1 MDFNRFNVNRRS
13 FKIMKNISS
22 KVKKMENS
30 NDDFF
35 KASVPVALPQNIPYK
50 ACQILHIPLNGLNIQ
65 QDLIQGSGKRIP
77 RVVMKNKVDK
87 DRLEFCTIR
96 KPRIGIVQ
104 RSSSVN
110 ARQSSEKMSSHS
122 DLIQKS
128 QNIPNVEPQSIQEK
142 IPLKARNK
150 VMSFNMDFFHT
161 SENLK
166 NKENRE
172 NIPIEKGK
180 RHSANDCNID
190 ISDLHHLHK
199 SKKVQIQEKN
209 TIHLHALF
217 TAVEQG
223 HLDKA
228 KTILESNV
236 DVNVNSLNSDGLTP
250 LDIAVLSNNR
260 LMTKML
266 LRHGAKENTERKYS
280 NHLGNHLKTLFQEA
294 ELKIYNLSSTEDL
307 MRQSENSRASISSII
322 IGNTSSSVSG
332 CTGSEADK
340 QIGLWERRLK
350 GIRRMIQ
357 GWEFTNVPNALRNFK
372 ICVTNVTSVSIALL
386 EPNDGPIV
394 TKFKVQWSAK
404 SDFTNLVGEKVI
416 TEWNSAYGTLFDL
429 HDLTQGRQYFFR
441 ACGGN
446 FKGWGPFLTSMPSCV
461 IPSSW
466 RDTNDNREHR
476 FLGRQRV
483 LDDLLTKIMLSR
495 ETFLPE
501 IVTEFKEYSQLR
513 NIKKKTIKQLFT
525 ATTKFQKTLRRGIYL
540 SCVIHYED
548 KVLVTNEEFVPVIE
562 IDDTYPNNLN
572 SEFQWL
578 IKVVQC
584 TCEDLK
590 SFRASLERN
599 SSSATQFRLKV
610 LNALLQMQSVLGL
623 ADLGQFYHKLLRDP
637 QGTIVISFSKGVNNT
652 KYISALNTKWI
663 PLNKIQKRINSLNG
677 IDSIS
682 DILLN
687 SIPEQ
692 IFFSKVS
699 SAKLSKGLYLGYLK
713 MVSSVD
719 KIEIIV
725 PVNSPNVLPHCKIRE
740 NPHIN
745 SEEWKVLFKDK
756 GVKTNCFLPQ
766 TNELNS
772 LSDEQSLFLNSLLM
786 STKKL
791 FANLN
796 LPFDEVFNHRIY
808 NSEVIELSA
817 DVSFL
822 IILPPS
828 EKTCSVPGGDEEK
841 LLSGKDLIKLPIPIF
856 EMIYLK
862 TFYFS
867 IMQKYCRISC
877 ILDIETLLA
886 QHCHREA
893 FSNKELITA
902 KDKLSK
908 LNDFSTNLNDI
919 WKRMRWLTDV
929 ISYARNYSPLHITFK
944 EVEILQKYGNRNIHL
959 LQLPSTS
966 NVDNSKIKQNSGR
979 GSWPGPTVENSEY
992 HLKIEYSK
1000 SEQNII
1006 NRKHSADVSG
1016 SYSMGE
1022 TNQNQMKM
1030 PPSVS
1035 DNQISIQCS
1044 HPEDMASAN
1053 KSKSSS
1059 HLEVKVHDD
1068 FRKPTDDFKK
1078 PKPRPIPK
1086 SLAFIERKYQS
1097 GPPSPNFDP
1106 PFMKLKYHSD
1116 EDVSLTENE
1125 NGIIHVFAA
1134 YDTGLADGTSLKLH
1148 VTSKTTARE
1157 VTDLVVK
1164 QLNMA
1169 VVLKGKSAP
1178 IYEKEKLNEFCL
1190 VAVIGARERCLR
1202 DDFRPL
1208 QLQNPWR
1215 KGKLYVRQKHD
1226 LLAAINHFSNKF
1238 GENTHGQLI

>member
-1 MDFNRFNVNRRS
+1 
-13 FKIMKNISS
+13 
-22 KVKKMENS
+22 
-30 NDDFF
+30 
-35 KASVPVALPQNIPYK
+35 
-50 ACQILHIPLNGLNIQ
+50 
-65 QDLIQGSGKRIP
+65 
-77 RVVMKNKVDK
+77 
-87 DRLEFCTIR
+87 
-96 KPRIGIVQ
+96 
-104 RSSSVN
+104 
-110 ARQSSEKMSSHS
+110 
-122 DLIQKS
+122 
-128 QNIPNVEPQSIQEK
+128 
-142 IPLKARNK
+142 
-150 VMSFNMDFFHT
+150 
-161 SENLK
+161 
-166 NKENRE
+166 
-172 NIPIEKGK
+172 
-180 RHSANDCNID
+180 
-190 ISDLHHLHK
+190 
-199 SKKVQIQEKN
+199 
-209 TIHLHALF
+209 
-217 TAVEQG
+217 
-223 HLDKA
+223 
-228 KTILESNV
+228 
-236 DVNVNSLNSDGLTP
+236 
-250 LDIAVLSNNR
+250 
-260 LMTKML
+260 ML
-266 LRHGAKENTERKYS
+266 
-280 NHLGNHLKTLFQEA
+280 
-294 ELKIYNLSSTEDL
+294 
-307 MRQSENSRASISSII
+307 
-322 IGNTSSSVSG
+322 
-332 CTGSEADK
+332 
-340 QIGLWERRLK
+340 
-350 GIRRMIQ
+350 
-357 GWEFTNVPNALRNFK
+357 
-372 ICVTNVTSVSIALL
+372 
-386 EPNDGPIV
+386 
-394 TKFKVQWSAK
+394 
-404 SDFTNLVGEKVI
+404 
-416 TEWNSAYGTLFDL
+416 TEWNSAYGTTFDL
-429 HDLTQGRQYFFR
+429 HELTQGRQYYFR
-441 ACGGN
+441 ACAGN
-446 FKGWGPFLTSMPSCV
+446 FKGWGPFLTSMPSSV

-466 RDTNDNREHR
+466 RDINDNREHR

-483 LDDLLTKIMLSR
+483 LDELLTKITLSR

-501 IVTEFKEYSQLR
+501 IATEFKEYSQLR
-513 NIKKKTIKQLFT
+513 NIKKKTIKTLFT

-540 SCVIHYED
+540 SCVIHHED

-578 IKVVQC
+578 TKVVQC
-584 TCEDLK
+584 TCDDLK

-599 SSSATQFRLKV
+599 SSSAIQFRLKV
-610 LNALLQMQSVLGL
+610 VNALLQMQSVLGL
-623 ADLGQFYHKLLRDP
+623 ADLGQFYYKLLRDS

-663 PLNKIQKRINSLNG
+663 PLNKIQKRINSMSG
-677 IDSIS
+677 MDGIS

-692 IFFSKVS
+692 IYFSKVS
-699 SAKLSKGLYLGYLK
+699 SVKLSKGLYVGYLK

-725 PVNSPNVLPHCKIRE
+725 PANSPNVLPHCKIRE

-766 TNELNS
+766 NNELNS
-772 LSDEQSLFLNSLLM
+772 LTDEQSLFLGSVLM
-786 STKKL
+786 NTKKL

-808 NSEVIELSA
+808 NSEVIELNPE
-817 DVSFL
+817 VSFL

-828 EKTCSVPGGDEEK
+828 EKTCSVSGGDGEK
-841 LLSGKDLIKLPIPIF
+841 LLDGKDLIKLPIPIF

-862 TFYFS
+862 TSYHN

-893 FSNKELITA
+893 FSNTELMTA

-908 LNDFSTNLNDI
+908 LNEFSTNLNDI

-929 ISYARNYSPLHITFK
+929 IAYARNFSPLHITFK
-944 EVEILQKYGNRNIHL
+944 EIEILQKYGNRNIHL

-966 NVDNSKIKQNSGR
+966 NVDNSKIKPNAGR
-979 GSWPGPTVENSEY
+979 GSWPGPSIEDSEY

-1006 NRKHSADVSG
+1006 KSRKHSADVNA
-1016 SYSMGE
+1016 SYSMADSKD
-1022 TNQNQMKM
+1022 QQMLKI

-1035 DNQISIQCS
+1035 DNQISIPCPQS
-1044 HPEDMASAN
+1044 EIMGSAN
-1053 KSKSSS
+1053 KSKSAT
-1059 HLEVKVHDD
+1059 HLEVKVL
-1068 FRKPTDDFKK
+1068 DDFKK
-1078 PKPRPIPK
+1078 PKPRPITK
-1086 SLAFIERKYQS
+1086 SLAYVERKNQS
-1097 GPPSPNFDP
+1097 GPPSPNYDP

-1116 EDVSLTENE
+1116 EDVSCADND

-1134 YDTGLADGTSLKLH
+1134 YDTGLAPGTSLKLH

-1238 GENTHGQLI
+1238 GENTSQLI

>member
-1 MDFNRFNVNRRS
+1 M
-13 FKIMKNISS
+13 
-22 KVKKMENS
+22 
-30 NDDFF
+30 
-35 KASVPVALPQNIPYK
+35 
-50 ACQILHIPLNGLNIQ
+50 
-65 QDLIQGSGKRIP
+65 
-77 RVVMKNKVDK
+77 
-87 DRLEFCTIR
+87 
-96 KPRIGIVQ
+96 
-104 RSSSVN
+104 
-110 ARQSSEKMSSHS
+110 
-122 DLIQKS
+122 
-128 QNIPNVEPQSIQEK
+128 
-142 IPLKARNK
+142 
-150 VMSFNMDFFHT
+150 
-161 SENLK
+161 
-166 NKENRE
+166 
-172 NIPIEKGK
+172 
-180 RHSANDCNID
+180 
-190 ISDLHHLHK
+190 
-199 SKKVQIQEKN
+199 
-209 TIHLHALF
+209 
-217 TAVEQG
+217 
-223 HLDKA
+223 
-228 KTILESNV
+228 
-236 DVNVNSLNSDGLTP
+236 
-250 LDIAVLSNNR
+250 
-260 LMTKML
+260 
-266 LRHGAKENTERKYS
+266 
-280 NHLGNHLKTLFQEA
+280 
-294 ELKIYNLSSTEDL
+294 
-307 MRQSENSRASISSII
+307 
-322 IGNTSSSVSG
+322 
-332 CTGSEADK
+332 
-340 QIGLWERRLK
+340 
-350 GIRRMIQ
+350 
-357 GWEFTNVPNALRNFK
+357 
-372 ICVTNVTSVSIALL
+372 
-386 EPNDGPIV
+386 
-394 TKFKVQWSAK
+394 
-404 SDFTNLVGEKVI
+404 I
-416 TEWNSAYGTLFDL
+416 TEWNSAYGTTFDL
-429 HDLTQGRQYFFR
+429 HDLIQGRQYYFR

-446 FKGWGPFLTSMPSCV
+446 FKGWGPFLISLPSSI

-466 RDTNDNREHR
+466 RDINDNREHR

-483 LDDLLTKIMLSR
+483 LDELLTKITLSR

-540 SCVIHYED
+540 SCIIHHED

-578 IKVVQC
+578 TKVAQC
-584 TCEDLK
+584 TSEDLK
-590 SFRASLERN
+590 SFRASLDRN

-610 LNALLQMQSVLGL
+610 VNALLLMQSVLGL
-623 ADLGQFYHKLLRDP
+623 ADLGQFYYKLLRDS
-637 QGTIVISFSKGVNNT
+637 QGTIVISFAKGVNNT

-663 PLNKIQKRINSLNG
+663 PLNKIQKRINSLSV

-699 SAKLSKGLYLGYLK
+699 TVKLSKGLYLGYLK

-725 PVNSPNVLPHCKIRE
+725 PVNSPNVLPYCKIRE

-745 SEEWKVLFKDK
+745 SEEWKVLFKDQN
-756 GVKTNCFLPQ
+756 VKSNCFLPQ
-766 TNELNS
+766 TNELSS
-772 LSDEQSLFLNSLLM
+772 LSDEQSLFLSALLM
-786 STKKL
+786 NTKKL

-796 LPFDEVFNHRIY
+796 LPFDEVFNHRLY
-808 NSEVIELSA
+808 NSEVIELNP

-828 EKTCSVPGGDEEK
+828 EKTCSAPGGDGEK
-841 LLSGKDLIKLPIPIF
+841 LLDGKDLIKLPIPIF

-862 TFYFS
+862 TSYHN

-902 KDKLSK
+902 KDKLAK
-908 LNDFSTNLNDI
+908 LNEFSTNLNDI

-929 ISYARNYSPLHITFK
+929 ISYARNFSPLHITFK
-944 EVEILQKYGNRNIHL
+944 EIEILQKYGNRNLHL

-966 NVDNSKIKQNSGR
+966 NVDSTKIKQSTGR
-979 GSWPGPTVENSEY
+979 GSWPGPSVEDSEY

-1006 NRKHSADVSG
+1006 NARKHSADVNV
-1016 SYSMGE
+1016 SYSMVDSKDH
-1022 TNQNQMKM
+1022 QQMMKI

-1035 DNQISIQCS
+1035 DNQISIQTV
-1044 HPEDMASAN
+1044 HPESMTGSSN

-1059 HLEVKVHDD
+1059 HLEVKGYEE
-1068 FRKPTDDFKK
+1068 FKK
-1078 PKPRPIPK
+1078 PRPRPIPK
-1086 SLAFIERKYQS
+1086 SSAIVERRYQS
-1097 GPPSPNFDP
+1097 GPPSPNCDP

-1116 EDVSLTENE
+1116 EDVSTTEND
-1125 NGIIHVFAA
+1125 NGMIHVFAA
-1134 YDTGLADGTSLKLH
+1134 YDTGLAPGTSLKLH
-1148 VTSKTTARE
+1148 VTLKTTARE

-1164 QLNMA
+1164 QLNVA
-1169 VVLKGKSAP
+1169 VVMKGKSAP
-1178 IYEKEKLNEFCL
+1178 IYENDKLNEFCL

-1238 GENTHGQLI
+1238 GENKSQLI

>member
-1 MDFNRFNVNRRS
+1 M
-13 FKIMKNISS
+13 
-22 KVKKMENS
+22 
-30 NDDFF
+30 
-35 KASVPVALPQNIPYK
+35 
-50 ACQILHIPLNGLNIQ
+50 
-65 QDLIQGSGKRIP
+65 
-77 RVVMKNKVDK
+77 
-87 DRLEFCTIR
+87 
-96 KPRIGIVQ
+96 
-104 RSSSVN
+104 
-110 ARQSSEKMSSHS
+110 
-122 DLIQKS
+122 
-128 QNIPNVEPQSIQEK
+128 
-142 IPLKARNK
+142 
-150 VMSFNMDFFHT
+150 
-161 SENLK
+161 
-166 NKENRE
+166 
-172 NIPIEKGK
+172 
-180 RHSANDCNID
+180 
-190 ISDLHHLHK
+190 
-199 SKKVQIQEKN
+199 
-209 TIHLHALF
+209 
-217 TAVEQG
+217 
-223 HLDKA
+223 
-228 KTILESNV
+228 
-236 DVNVNSLNSDGLTP
+236 
-250 LDIAVLSNNR
+250 
-260 LMTKML
+260 
-266 LRHGAKENTERKYS
+266 
-280 NHLGNHLKTLFQEA
+280 
-294 ELKIYNLSSTEDL
+294 
-307 MRQSENSRASISSII
+307 
-322 IGNTSSSVSG
+322 
-332 CTGSEADK
+332 
-340 QIGLWERRLK
+340 
-350 GIRRMIQ
+350 
-357 GWEFTNVPNALRNFK
+357 
-372 ICVTNVTSVSIALL
+372 
-386 EPNDGPIV
+386 
-394 TKFKVQWSAK
+394 QWSAK
-404 SDFTNLVGEKVI
+404 ADFTNLVGEKVI
-416 TEWNSAYGTLFDL
+416 TEWNSAYGTTFDL
-429 HDLTQGRQYFFR
+429 HDLTQGRQYYFR

-446 FKGWGPFLTSMPSCV
+446 FKGWGPFLTSMPSRV

-466 RDTNDNREHR
+466 RDMNDNREHR

-483 LDDLLTKIMLSR
+483 LDELLTKITLSR

-540 SCVIHYED
+540 SCVIHHED

-578 IKVVQC
+578 TKVVQC
-584 TCEDLK
+584 TCDDLK

-610 LNALLQMQSVLGL
+610 LSALLQMQSVLGL
-623 ADLGQFYHKLLRDP
+623 ADLGQFYYKLLRDS

-663 PLNKIQKRINSLNG
+663 PLNKIQKRINSLHG
-677 IDSIS
+677 IESIS

-699 SAKLSKGLYLGYLK
+699 SMKLSKGLYLGYLK

-725 PVNSPNVLPHCKIRE
+725 PANSPNVLPHCKIRE

-745 SEEWKVLFKDK
+745 SEEWKVLYKDK
-756 GVKTNCFLPQ
+756 GAKTNSFLPQ

-772 LSDEQSLFLNSLLM
+772 LSDEQSLFLSSLLM
-786 STKKL
+786 NTKKL

-808 NSEVIELSA
+808 NTEVIELNPE
-817 DVSFL
+817 VSFL
-822 IILPPS
+822 IILPPL
-828 EKTCSVPGGDEEK
+828 EKTCSVPGGDGEK
-841 LLSGKDLIKLPIPIF
+841 LLDGKDLIKLPIQTF

-862 TFYFS
+862 TSYHS

-908 LNDFSTNLNDI
+908 LNEFSANLSDI

-929 ISYARNYSPLHITFK
+929 ISYARNFSPHHITFK

-966 NVDNSKIKQNSGR
+966 TSSDVNSKPKQSSGR
-979 GSWPGPTVENSEY
+979 GSWPGPSVENSEY
-992 HLKIEYSK
+992 QLKIEYSK

-1006 NRKHSADVSG
+1006 NARKHSADVNA
-1016 SYSMGE
+1016 SYSMLDGRDVHV
-1022 TNQNQMKM
+1022 MKI

-1035 DNQISIQCS
+1035 DNQLCS
-1044 HPEDMASAN
+1044 HPESMGSAN

-1059 HLEVKVHDD
+1059 HLEVKVH
-1068 FRKPTDDFKK
+1068 DDFKK

-1097 GPPSPNFDP
+1097 GPPSPNYDT

-1116 EDVSLTENE
+1116 EDVSTTENE

-1134 YDTGLADGTSLKLH
+1134 YETGLAPGTSLKLH

-1238 GENTHGQLI
+1238 AENTSQLI